1 MIRFRVVPA
10 AGAAVMS
17 VVVVAGLAV
26 APGTASAAPVCAPL
40 YVVGVPGT
48 GETSP
53 TGSTDLSSGMLGAI
67 TRPLASLAGSLTKD
81 VAVPYDAG
89 FGGAVGGELPY
100 AQSVAQGDTRL
111 AATLTQIAHRC
122 STAQFALAGYSQGA
136 QVVSMVAK
144 KIGEGAGP
152 IDASRVAGVA
162 LLGNPVRQAGAP
174 TFAGGSDRP
183 ESPPGGGSGSLANI
197 PAFRAPTAAGGGI
210 GPTADTV
217 GGYGQLDGRVG
228 DFCTPGDLACDA
240 PSNSPLVHLVT
251 NLAGS
256 STLDQKDPVGT
267 LASIATA
274 LGSTAIKAGVDVVN
288 EDVSGDT
295 VDSLSYTPS
304 VPLSQRLATASDPRT
319 PMPGISDAVTAL
331 LKVGTIGFNAV
342 ATVVQTV
349 FTPDTIAQMAAVGLA
364 NPAAALGVL
373 AAKIPA
379 AVVALVPPSTVSRW
393 ADEAFEAVKTE
404 VTANSDLLDLTNLVS
419 YWNAGT
425 THQSYGRA
433 SVSAATPSPALYI
446 AQWFAALAHDAAG
459 QYSFRPYRADGI
471 LNYDTS
477 SGVSESSVF
486 SPSVPPLSTA
496 PTSPTSSPPLDPGSV
511 GDGSSWVPSGGITA
525 GAPTTP
531 APTPTADPS
540 TTTSS
545 ASN

>member
-1 MIRFRVVPA
+1 MMKFRMLSATA
-10 AGAAVMS
+10 AA
-17 VVVVAGLAV
+17 LAV
-26 APGTASAAPVCAPL
+26 VGGVTVGPGTAAAAQACAPL

-48 GETSP
+48 GETSAA
-53 TGSTDLSSGMLGAI
+53 GSTDLSSGMLGTI
-67 TRPLASLAGSLTKD
+67 TRPLASLAGSLTED

-89 FGGAVGGELPY
+89 FGGAVAGGDMPY
-100 AQSVAQGDTRL
+100 AQSVAQGITRL
-111 AATLTQIAHRC
+111 SSTLTQIAEKC
-122 STAQFALAGYSQGA
+122 DETQFALTGYSQGA
-136 QVVSMVAK
+136 QVVSMTAK
-144 KIGEGAGP
+144 KIGQGEGP
-152 IDASRVAGVA
+152 VEASRVAGVA

-174 TFAGGSDRP
+174 TFSGGGDRP
-183 ESPPGGGSGSLANI
+183 EPPSGSPTGSLANI
-197 PAFRAPTAAGGGI
+197 PSYTAPTADGGGI

-217 GGYGQLDGRVG
+217 GDYGQLNGRVG

-240 PSNSPLVHLVT
+240 PSGSPLVHVVT

-256 STLDQKDPVGT
+256 SKLDQDDPVGT
-267 LASIATA
+267 LASVATA

-304 VPLSQRLATASDPRT
+304 EPLSQRLAEASDPRS
-319 PMPGISDAVTAL
+319 PMPDLNETVNAL
-331 LKVGTIGFNAV
+331 IKVGTIGFNAV
-342 ATVVQTV
+342 KTVVRTV
-349 FTPDTIAQMAAVGLA
+349 FTPDTIAQVAAVGLA

-379 AVVALVPPSTVSRW
+379 AVVQLVPPSTVSRW
-393 ADEAFEAVKTE
+393 ADEAFQAVKTE

-419 YWNAGT
+419 YWNAGN

-433 SVSAATPSPALYI
+433 SVSPATPSPALYI

-459 QYSFRPYRADGI
+459 EDSFTPYRSDGV

-477 SGVSESSVF
+477 SGTSESSVF
-486 SPSVPPLSTA
+486 SPSVPPVSTSSA
-496 PTSPTSSPPLDPGSV
+496 PTTSLDPGSV

-525 GAPTTP
+525 GAPS
-531 APTPTADPS
+531 PTS
-540 TTTSS
+540 TTMPS